1 MLRTYQSIVVIDS
14 LLKSEEIDGIIEKVE
29 RIISNNGGKINELDR
44 WGKKRLAYEIKKRQ
58 YGYYVE
64 FLFDAPNNLISVLD
78 REYGLDENILRYLTI
93 HLNAR
98 ALEQREQEKLKRTQE
113 KKVPEEKEDKVDD
126 APALEEK
133 KPATDAL
140 ADAEEE
146 SSEES
151 IVEPEDDESLSK
163 DE

>member
-1 MLRTYQSIVVIDS
+1 LRTYQSIVVIDS

>member
-1 MLRTYQSIVVIDS
+1 MRTYQSIVVIDS

>member
-1 MLRTYQSIVVIDS
+1 MRTYQSIVVIDS

-133 KPATDAL
+133 KPANDAL

>member
-1 MLRTYQSIVVIDS
+1 
-14 LLKSEEIDGIIEKVE
+14 
-29 RIISNNGGKINELDR
+29 
-44 WGKKRLAYEIKKRQ
+44 
-58 YGYYVE
+58 
-64 FLFDAPNNLISVLD
+64 VLD
-78 REYGLDENILRYLTI
+78 REYGLDENILRYLII

-98 ALEQREQEKLKRTQE
+98 VLDQREQEKLKRTQE